1 MASSTKPKVGKHP
14 DTLGYNPEIGKR
26 VFAMKAA
33 GVPVR
38 SIFSEIQPYQN
49 APKSMREFYK
59 YYRSDMERAVA
70 VTTEA
75 IGGSVVDQA
84 KNGDP
89 DAPNTWKAREFY
101 LRTQSGWTPKTIEE
115 TREIGSD
122 EEEEESAVNAL
133 LKALGKDIEEE

>member
-1 MASSTKPKVGKHP
+1 MTWHHP

-26 VFAMKAA
+26 VHSMKRS

-38 SIFSEIQPYQN
+38 AIFAEIQSYQN
-49 APKSMREFYK
+49 APKSLRDFYK
-59 YYRSDMERAVA
+59 YYRMDMERAVA
-70 VTTEA
+70 LTAET

-84 KNGDP
+84 INGDP
-89 DAPNTWKAREFY
+89 EAANTWKAREFY
-101 LRTQSGWTPKTIEE
+101 LRTQADWSPKTIEE

-133 LKALGKDIEEE
+133 LKALGKDTGEED